1 MILNSTPASLR
12 HRAIIGQV
20 PVTVHWSLFTGHCSL
35 VTDEQ
40 GGGQQLAEG
49 ERRSAF
55 SLIEVL
61 VATALLVMI
70 VGMIGFV
77 FRQSSMS
84 WDSGIRR
91 AEGTTQVRA
100 VVGAIERDLRQAVDA
115 REFGKTQMFSG
126 TTMRFVALSEPEL
139 SAQGNLTDDR
149 VPMEI
154 TYTGGSAVTRKA
166 TRLVCNG
173 GKSWSA
179 GSTDTATL
187 MESDANAEI
196 DISFDAVYGD
206 DNKGLPAYVTI
217 SAELS
222 TEEQFSGLKVVCY
235 GRDGKEGTHDDIIVQ

>member
-91 AEGTTQVRA
+91 AEGTTRVRA
-100 VVGAIERDLRQAVDA
+100 VIGAIERDLRAAVDA
-115 REFGKTQMFSG
+115 REFGMTQTFSANSM
-126 TTMRFVALSEPEL
+126 TFVALLEPE
-139 SAQGNLTDDR
+139 SGNPYQR
-149 VPMEI
+149 VPTQI
-154 TYTGGSAVTRKA
+154 TYTGGTSVERTAK
-166 TRLVCNG
+166 RLTSSG
-173 GKSWSA
+173 SSWSA
-179 GSTDTATL
+179 SGNDRSTL
-187 MESDANAEI
+187 LESDGNAKVSVRY
-196 DISFDAVYGD
+196 DCVSPPSDTPG
-206 DNKGLPAYVTI
+206 GLPAYVTI
-217 SAELS
+217 QAELV
-222 TEEQFSGLKVVCY
+222 TEDAFSGLKVISY
-235 GRDGKEGTHDDIIVQ
+235 GRDGKKGTRDDIVVE